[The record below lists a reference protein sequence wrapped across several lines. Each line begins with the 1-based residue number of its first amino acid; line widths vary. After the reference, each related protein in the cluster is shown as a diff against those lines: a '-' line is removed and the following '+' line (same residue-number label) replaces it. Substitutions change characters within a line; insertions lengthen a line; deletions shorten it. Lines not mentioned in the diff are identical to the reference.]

1 MKRSRTTST
10 STSLKRSRIASTNTI
25 TVPGFKFA
33 GVACGIKKGKKD
45 LALIVCERPATAAAL
60 FTTNQVQAAP
70 VVVGRERIKKGKL
83 QAVVVNSGNA
93 NACTGAQGL
102 RDAES
107 MCRLAGR
114 HLGIEGAKVLPSST
128 GVIGVPLPMER
139 IRSGIEHAAA
149 ILSVEGFASAAEAIQ
164 TTDRF
169 SKVSAAYCRLGGK
182 KVTVAGMA
190 KGAGMIAPNV
200 ATMLA
205 YVLTDANVQLSCLRR
220 ILRESASETFNAVT
234 VDGDMSTNDTVLLMA
249 NGLAGNSA
257 VRPGS
262 GDESVFA
269 GAVERVMR
277 ELALK
282 LVEDGEGSTK
292 VVEVRVEK
300 ARSAQVARQIA
311 FVIANS
317 KLVKTAFYG
326 ADPNFGRILA
336 AIGYAGVPVRPEKI
350 RVLINNVVV
359 VARGAGVDASEKQAA
374 QIMQRPSFT
383 VRVVLNL
390 GQASASVWTSDLTHE
405 YVRINSAYRS

>member
-1 MKRSRTTST
+1 MTRSRTT
-10 STSLKRSRIASTNTI
+10 STNTI

-33 GVACGIKKGKKD
+33 GVACGIKKRKKD
-45 LALIVCERPATAAAL
+45 LALIVSDRPAMAAAL

-70 VVVGRERIKKGKL
+70 VVVGRDRIERGKL

-93 NACTGAQGL
+93 NACTGARGL
-102 RDAES
+102 RDAVS
-107 MCRLAGR
+107 MCRVAGL
-114 HLGIEGAKVLPSST
+114 HLGIDASKVLPSST
-128 GVIGVPLPMER
+128 GVIGVPLPMQK

-149 ILSVEGFASAAEAIQ
+149 LLSAEAFTTAAEAIM

-169 SKVSAAYCRLGGK
+169 IKVSAEHCLLGGK

-190 KGAGMIAPNV
+190 KGAGMIAPNM
-200 ATMLA
+200 ATLLA

-220 ILRESASETFNAVT
+220 VLRESASETFNAVT

-262 GDESVFA
+262 RDENVFA
-269 GAVERVMR
+269 GAVQRVMKD
-277 ELALK
+277 LALK

-292 VVEVRVEK
+292 VVEIRVEK
-300 ARSAQVARQIA
+300 ARSAEAAKRIA

-336 AIGYAGVPVRPEKI
+336 AIGYAGVPVSPEKI

-359 VARGAGVDASEKQAA
+359 VARGAGVERGEKQAA
-374 QIMQRPSFT
+374 RIMQRPSFT

-390 GQASASVWTSDLTHE
+390 GRASASVWTSDLTHE
-405 YVRINSAYRS
+405 YVRINSAYRT

>member
-10 STSLKRSRIASTNTI
+10 NTI
-25 TVPGFKFA
+25 AVPGFKFA
-33 GVACGIKKGKKD
+33 GVACGIKKRKKD
-45 LALIVCERPATAAAL
+45 LALIACERLATAAAL

-93 NACTGAQGL
+93 NACTGRRGL
-102 RDAES
+102 RDAQT
-107 MCRLAGR
+107 MCEQVGR
-114 HLGIEGAKVLPSST
+114 HLGIDPGKVLPSST
-128 GVIGVPLPMER
+128 GVIGVPLPMAKVR
-139 IRSGIEHAAA
+139 QGIAHASAL
-149 ILSVEGFASAAEAIQ
+149 LSAESLASAADAIL

-169 SKVSAAYCRLGGK
+169 AKVSAAYCQLGGK

-205 YVLTDANVQLSCLRR
+205 YVLTDANVPLSCLRR
-220 ILRESASETFNAVT
+220 VLRESARETFNAVT

-262 GDESVFA
+262 RDENVFA
-269 GAVERVMR
+269 GAVQRVMR
-277 ELALK
+277 DLALK

-292 VVEVRVEK
+292 VVEVRVER
-300 ARSAQVARQIA
+300 ARSVEAAKKIA

-336 AIGYAGVPVRPEKI
+336 AIGYSGVPVRPEKI

-359 VARGAGVDASEKQAA
+359 VSRGVGSNSTEKEATR
-374 QIMQRPSFT
+374 IMQRPSFM

-390 GQASASVWTSDLTHE
+390 GRASASVWTSDLTHE